1 MNVRDK
7 IERSI
12 VSDSVPGY
20 PWIELGADNETVLTR
35 YGNFIWDCVADD
47 FNRMLYHGEAV
58 FSMTPVELIQN
69 GLTDPVKVFIKDEP
83 HSEKKIL
90 SGKLR
95 LISAVSLKEQIKTK
109 LIANA
114 QNKAEIATWESCP
127 SKPGLGLHDEG
138 LRVLAACARRILRHG
153 QKIACTDISGW
164 DWSMQYWEL
173 MLDAK
178 IRNRLAG
185 ASDTSVF
192 GLLTR
197 QHAHFVAASVFVTPD
212 GDLWAQTILGGQLS
226 GDQNTSP
233 TNSRGRI
240 CASLFARLLAGEP
253 LIKDGEFDLNAAG
266 DDCFERAFPG
276 LRTGLESIGHKVKDE
291 TIYSSVEG
299 FEFCSQKFS
308 EDGTARPADPSK
320 TFYRFLS
327 HKISDTTLPEL
338 EAQLLWYFR
347 HLVGETKDIIGE
359 MLNARAARAQ
369 NILAN
374 GKTQQQSAAPSA
386 GKTCTIL
393 K

>member
-1 MNVRDK
+1 VNVREK

-12 VSDSVPGY
+12 VKDSTPGY
-20 PWIELGADNETVLTR
+20 PWVELGHDNGALLER
-35 YGNFIWDCVADD
+35 YGDFIWDCVADD
-47 FNRMLYHGEAV
+47 FNRMLYYGEAV
-58 FSMTPVELIQN
+58 FDMSPVELIQN
-69 GLTDPVKVFIKDEP
+69 GLTDPVKVFLKDEP

-95 LISAVSLKEQIKTK
+95 LIASVSLKEQIKTK
-109 LIANA
+109 IFANM
-114 QNKAEIATWESCP
+114 QNKAEIACWESCP

-138 LRVLAACARRILRHG
+138 LRILAANARRILRHG

-178 IRNRLAG
+178 IRCRLAG
-185 ASDTSVF
+185 ASYDSVF
-192 GLLTR
+192 GLFTR

-212 GDLWAQTILGGQLS
+212 GVLWEQTILGGQLS

-276 LRTGLESIGHKVKDE
+276 LKEGLEIIGHKVKDE
-291 TIYSSVEG
+291 TIYSQVEG
-299 FEFCSQKFS
+299 FEFCSQTFS
-308 EDGTARPADPSK
+308 EDGTARPTDPSK
-320 TFYRFLS
+320 TFFRFLS
-327 HKISDTTLPEL
+327 HKPTDTTLPEL

-347 HLVGETKDIIGE
+347 HLVGGTKDVIRE
-359 MLNARAARAQ
+359 MLTARAARAQ
-369 NILAN
+369 SILAN
-374 GKTQQQSAAPSA
+374 GQTNQQPESSGPRAQAR
-386 GKTCTIL
+386 K
-393 K
+393 